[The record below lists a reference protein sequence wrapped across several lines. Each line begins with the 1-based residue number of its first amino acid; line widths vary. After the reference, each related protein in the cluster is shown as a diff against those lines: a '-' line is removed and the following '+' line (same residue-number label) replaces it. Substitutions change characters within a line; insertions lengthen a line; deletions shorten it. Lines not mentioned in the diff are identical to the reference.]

1 MKVCVLLGGDSPE
14 RAISITSGLAVGG
27 SAERSGH
34 DVWFLD
40 PATGEAFD
48 AAQVAAAADRE
59 TRLKAGRVDPK
70 RLLASL
76 MLIRVET
83 DVVANILHGGRG
95 EGGAVQTVLEM
106 RGLSYF
112 GSGSAA
118 CAVAMDKVLAKRV
131 LAASQVPVADDLLW
145 GAATPPPSAAE
156 IERLGG
162 YPIVVK
168 PISAGSSV
176 GVTIVQSAADW
187 PAAWEAGREHLDPAR
202 GLLVESFI
210 PGRELTVGVLGDE
223 ALPVVEIV
231 PHTGFYDYA
240 RKYTAG
246 ASDYRAPAELEPA
259 LASRLREIGLA
270 AFRALGCRDYGRVDL
285 RMAPDGRVAVLEVNT
300 VPGMTATSLL
310 PKAAAAVGIP
320 FDDLV
325 ERLCKMAHRSN

>member
-1 MKVCVLLGGDSPE
+1 VKVCVLLGGDSPE

-27 SAERSGH
+27 TAQRSGH

-40 PATGEAFD
+40 PATGDSF
-48 AAQVAAAADRE
+48 AAGQVAAGDRE
-59 TRLKAGRVDPK
+59 ARLESGRVDPA
-70 RLLASL
+70 RLLTSL
-76 MLIRVET
+76 LQIRLET

-95 EGGAVQTVLEM
+95 EGGAVQTVLEL
-106 RGLSYF
+106 RGLAYF
-112 GSGSAA
+112 GSGPAA

-131 LAASQVPVADDLLW
+131 LSSSNVLVADDLLW
-145 GAATPPPSAAE
+145 GAETPPPSASE
-156 IERLGG
+156 IDRLGG
-162 YPIVVK
+162 YPVVVK

-187 PAAWEAGREHLDPAR
+187 PTAWEAGREHLDPAR

-246 ASDYRAPAELEPA
+246 ASDYRAPADLEPG
-259 LASRLREIGLA
+259 LAARLREIGLA

-285 RMAPDGRVAVLEVNT
+285 RLSPDGRTAVLEVNT